1 MTEYTV
7 DYLLSEG
14 YCYPIA
20 AQKRLILMD
29 ERKNVLVKHE
39 VSQNITDVTRSRTTM
54 QQMSVVLSSLLLNTR
69 NPWMPASKQKR
80 WSERTLG
87 FEVSVWFAAVS
98 SAERGVTQ

>member
-1 MTEYTV
+1 MNRALCKTLEIARLIIMTEYTV

-54 QQMSVVLSSLLLNTR
+54 QQMSVVLSSCR
-69 NPWMPASKQKR
+69 
-80 WSERTLG
+80 
-87 FEVSVWFAAVS
+87 
-98 SAERGVTQ
+98 VTCF